1 MLIIIKV
8 AVYSKTI
15 FHILK
20 FCSTASGF
28 GFFCWSKFKTFWKAR
43 AAVRARRQPR
53 GDSSRLFPRR
63 RAPFS
68 CKQPCR
74 SPAELFLCTL
84 VQEETRKE
92 RHLNSTSDFCIEC
105 SLRCTWHLNIARD
118 PVSVLTNLGNKA

>member
-53 GDSSRLFPRR
+53 GDSSRLFPPEEGPLQLQT
-63 RAPFS
+63 ALP
-68 CKQPCR
+68 KPCR
-74 SPAELFLCTL
+74 ALPLQSGSRRD
-84 VQEETRKE
+84 QKKRY
-92 RHLNSTSDFCIEC
+92 LNSTSDFCIEC